1 MDSSL
6 SEPEAGCMSAQKTC
20 ADVKQPAGSAVITDP
35 DEQESMLI
43 LVRPSHEDAAT
54 SAGA

>member
-6 SEPEAGCMSAQKTC
+6 SVPEADCMSAQKAC
-20 ADVKQPAGSAVITDP
+20 VDVKQPAGSSATIDP